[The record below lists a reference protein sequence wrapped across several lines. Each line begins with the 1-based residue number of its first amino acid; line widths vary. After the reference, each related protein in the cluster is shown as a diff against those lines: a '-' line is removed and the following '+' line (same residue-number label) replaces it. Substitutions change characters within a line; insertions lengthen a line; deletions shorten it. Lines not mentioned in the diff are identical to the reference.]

1 MYKSCVAVTPE
12 RLQTVPLFSEL
23 DGRDL
28 KRLAGEMRERT
39 FQPGETVTEEGVG
52 GIGFFV
58 IDAGEAEV
66 SVDGEVKRTLGPGQY
81 FGEVALLTGAPRTA
95 TIVAKTDLRCFGIT
109 SWQFKPLVQE
119 DATVAWKLLQGLAKM
134 L

>member
-1 MYKSCVAVTPE
+1 VAVTPE